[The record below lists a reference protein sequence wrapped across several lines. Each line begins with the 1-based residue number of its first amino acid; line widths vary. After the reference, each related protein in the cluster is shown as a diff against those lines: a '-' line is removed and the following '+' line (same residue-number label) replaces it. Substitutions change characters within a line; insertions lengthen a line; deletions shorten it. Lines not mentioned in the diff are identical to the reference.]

1 MAKDT
6 DPGARA
12 AERAGLGEH
21 FSAHRLFRPT
31 PLPYLLLAVCAAMLI
46 AWVPAL
52 ITGGV
57 AGSLIVFGVLAA
69 DIVVYCWLQPSK
81 GITRVV
87 LYEHG
92 LLLTSPQWRDPR
104 VLHRDQIA
112 LIQTAETRSDVTFG
126 TAGPA
131 TTITP
136 GYVAIWL
143 HDKPRPIVIRKAWA
157 PGTLRLGLEY
167 LADDYDSE

>member
-6 DPGARA
+6 DLGARTA
-12 AERAGLGEH
+12 ATAGLGEF
-21 FSAHRLFRPT
+21 FSTHRLFRPT
-31 PLPYLLLAVCAAMLI
+31 PLPYLLLAVCAAVLI

-52 ITGGV
+52 ITDGIT
-57 AGSLIVFGVLAA
+57 GSLIVFGVLAVA
-69 DIVVYCWLQPSK
+69 IVVYCWLPPSK
-81 GITRVV
+81 GISRVV

-92 LLLTSPQWRDPR
+92 LLLVSRQWPAPR
-104 VLHRDQIA
+104 ALHRDRIA
-112 LIQTAETRSDVTFG
+112 LIQTAATQSDVTFG

-131 TTITP
+131 TTITQ

-157 PGTLRLGLEY
+157 PGVLRTGLEY
-167 LADDYDSE
+167 LVDDYDSE